1 VSGPA
6 DAGGAAHAVVA
17 DVDEPQ
23 LEPEDRHHL
32 ARVLRLRPGTPFTV
46 TDGFGRWRL
55 VGFDDPLRPL
65 GPAHGEPA
73 PEPAVTVAFALLKG
87 DKNELVVQKLTEV
100 GVDGIVVF
108 PAERSVARW
117 TPDKQGR
124 QLDRLRRVVRE
135 AVMQSRRAWMP
146 TVSWVPTFDEVAAR
160 PGVCRADRGGSAI
173 DLSCPTVLVGPEGG
187 WSEAERAVP
196 LPVVTLGG
204 HVLRAETASMVAGAL
219 LVVRR
224 DLEH

>member
-1 VSGPA
+1 MSGPA

-17 DVDEPQ
+17 DVGDPQ

-46 TDGFGRWRL
+46 TDGSGRWRL
-55 VGFDDPLRPL
+55 VAFDEPLRLL
-65 GPAHGEPA
+65 GPAHREPA

-87 DKNELVVQKLTEV
+87 DKNELVAQKLTEV

-108 PAERSVARW
+108 PAERSVVRW
-117 TPDKQGR
+117 TADKQDR

-135 AVMQSRRAWMP
+135 AVMQSRRTWMP
-146 TVSWVPTFDEVAAR
+146 TVSWVPSFDEVASG
-160 PGVCRADRGGSAI
+160 PGVCRADRGGGDL
-173 DLSCPTVLVGPEGG
+173 DLSCPTVLIGPEGG